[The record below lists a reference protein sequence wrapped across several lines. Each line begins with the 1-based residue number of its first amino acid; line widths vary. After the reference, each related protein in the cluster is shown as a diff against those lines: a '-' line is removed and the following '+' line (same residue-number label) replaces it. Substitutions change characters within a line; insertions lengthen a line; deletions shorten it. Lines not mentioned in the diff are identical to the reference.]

1 MVLNTENKGRMTSD
15 AMEIINN
22 RVEETLKKCNSIII
36 LKDQITRIWP
46 SVTSLAAGSFNET
59 CEA

>member
-22 RVEETLKKCNSIII
+22 HVEETLKKCNSIII
-36 LKDQITRIWP
+36 LKDQITCIWP
-46 SVTSLAAGSFNET
+46 SVTSLAAGSFN
-59 CEA
+59 